1 MSCRNGSCSRP
12 LQASGACLQTRLV
25 VGRDPHLPLD
35 VREIT
40 STEVSRRLGVQLRKM
55 VGPGRRW
62 SYRGLAKLT
71 GIDTRSLKAYAA
83 GAACP
88 NLAKF
93 KRLLAVLGP
102 ELARDIDRMY
112 GWIPRE
118 EVRLPPGAV
127 DLERLRAQ
135 LVDAVAA
142 LDAML
147 ARSNAGKR

>member
-1 MSCRNGSCSRP
+1 M
-12 LQASGACLQTRLV
+12 AD
-25 VGRDPHLPLD
+25 RDAHLPLA
-35 VREIT
+35 VRDIT
-40 STEVSRRLGVQLRKM
+40 SAEVARRLGVQLRKM

-71 GIDTRSLKAYAA
+71 GIDTRSLQAYAA
-83 GAACP
+83 GTACP

-112 GWIPRE
+112 GWTPRE
-118 EVRLPPGAV
+118 EIRLPPGAI
-127 DLERLRAQ
+127 DLETLRAR
-135 LVDAVAA
+135 LVATMAA

-147 ARSNAGKR
+147 ARPKVGGR

>member
-1 MSCRNGSCSRP
+1 M
-12 LQASGACLQTRLV
+12 T
-25 VGRDPHLPLD
+25 GRDPHLPLATRD
-35 VREIT
+35 IT
-40 STEVSRRLGVQLRKM
+40 SAEVARRLGVQLRKM

-71 GIDTRSLKAYAA
+71 GIDTRSLQAYAA
-83 GAACP
+83 GTACP

-112 GWIPRE
+112 GWMPRE
-118 EVRLPPGAV
+118 EIRLPPGSV
-127 DLERLRAQ
+127 DLAKLRAE
-135 LVDAVAA
+135 LVEALSV

-147 ARSNAGKR
+147 TRAKIGDR